1 MNIKIIAAD
10 LDGTLMAPDHITVT
24 ERTVKALERAHSF
37 GVRFAIST
45 GRTLAVTKNVRAQ
58 VPFVDYIIYS
68 NGAGVYECSSNEII
82 YSNYMPKDLVAKI
95 VDFLDKYPVYY
106 EVYSDGVQY
115 VQADKAKYFKNHG
128 LPQEFLDEYMKS
140 VAEVKSLS
148 SFAKNNDVEKINLYY
163 FEGEYL
169 NEIRDYL
176 YSLDDIDCTSP
187 VMGDIEM
194 TFKGVNKGKALDG
207 ICRRLKIDKSEAMAF
222 GDSDNDI
229 GMLQYCEYGFAM
241 ENGSEIC
248 KNSAKYRALSNADDG
263 VADAVEK
270 YVLASIKPKLLV
282 SACLLGE
289 NCKYNGGNNYND
301 NAVLLG
307 EKFEII
313 PVCPEVFGGLETPRE
328 PCEILNGKVISKSG
342 RDCTAEY
349 IDGAEKTL
357 YVAGESNAVYA
368 LLKEKSPSCGKN
380 CIYDGSFSKR
390 LVCGNGITADLL
402 MKNGIL
408 VFGEGEINKLL
419 DEINF

>member
-229 GMLQYCEYGFAM
+229 DMLQYCEYGFAM

-313 PVCPEVFGGLETPRE
+313 PVCPEVFGGLETPRD

-380 CIYDGSFSKR
+380 YVYDGSFSKR

-408 VFGEGEINKLL
+408 VFGESEINKLL

>member
-1 MNIKIIAAD
+1 MRIKIIATD

-45 GRTLAVTKNVRAQ
+45 GRTLAVTENVRAQ

-68 NGAGVYECSSNEII
+68 NGAGVYDCRNNEII
-82 YSNYMPKDLVAKI
+82 YSNYMPKDLVAEI

-106 EVYSDGVQY
+106 EVYSGGVQY

-140 VAEVKSLS
+140 VAEIKNLS
-148 SFAKNNDVEKINLYY
+148 SFAKSNDVEKINLYY

-207 ICRRLKIDKSEAMAF
+207 ICSRLHIDKSEAMAF

-229 GMLQYCEYGFAM
+229 DMLQYCEYSFAM

-248 KNSAKYRALSNADDG
+248 KHNAKYRALSNAKDG

-289 NCKYNGGNNYND
+289 NCKYNGGNNYTD
-301 NAVLLG
+301 NAVSLG

-328 PCEILNGKVISKSG
+328 PCEILNGRVISKNG

-349 IDGAEKTL
+349 MGGAEKTL

-380 CIYDGSFSKR
+380 YIYDGSFSKR

-408 VFGEGEINKLL
+408 VFGESEINKLL

>member
-229 GMLQYCEYGFAM
+229 DMLQYCEYGFAM

-313 PVCPEVFGGLETPRE
+313 PVCPEVFGGLETPRD

-380 CIYDGSFSKR
+380 YVYDGSFSKR
-390 LVCGNGITADLL
+390 LVCGNGITADLF

-408 VFGEGEINKLL
+408 VFGESEINKLL

>member
-68 NGAGVYECSSNEII
+68 NGASVYECSSNEII